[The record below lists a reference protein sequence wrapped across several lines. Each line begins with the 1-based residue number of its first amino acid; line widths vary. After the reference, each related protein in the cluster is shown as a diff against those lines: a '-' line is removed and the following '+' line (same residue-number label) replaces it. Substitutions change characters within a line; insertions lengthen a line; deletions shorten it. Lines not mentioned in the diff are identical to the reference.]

1 MDAISEEVEGISPI
15 TFRKSLHYLKRRS
28 HMFISPLQ
36 PAAKAKVRCVQF
48 IVICTLAAFS
58 SASFATPPLAGD
70 DESGRN
76 GRWVGSWSASPR
88 TGFFLSDCNDQS
100 FRMIVHSSVGGDRL
114 RVRLSNAFGTQPLT
128 VAAVHVGIRSV
139 GAAIVLGSNR
149 AVTFTGNSSVT
160 IPQGALAISDSVEL
174 VVPAL
179 SDVAVS
185 IFLPIN
191 AGPATTHNFGGISYL
206 AAGDATAS
214 ESGAPYTAIFSSWFL
229 LSGVEVS
236 ASRPMKA
243 IAALGDSITDG
254 DGSTQ
259 GSNHRWPDELARRLS
274 SHHSRVGVL
283 NQGIAGNCI
292 LHDCFGPNALAR
304 FDRDVLAQTG
314 VKFVIVLEGINDIGN
329 SSAFGDVSADEIIL
343 GLRQLVIRAHAK
355 NLTIFGATLT
365 PFEGTTIPGYFSLD
379 GEMKREAVNEFIRT
393 SGTFD
398 GVIDF
403 DQVVRDPNDPMRLL
417 PLYDSGDHLHP
428 NDAGYKAMGDAIDL
442 SLFTGRAKADD

>member
-1 MDAISEEVEGISPI
+1 
-15 TFRKSLHYLKRRS
+15 
-28 HMFISPLQ
+28 MFIPPLQ

-58 SASFATPPLAGD
+58 SASLATPAFAGD
-70 DESGRN
+70 DESGRT
-76 GRWVGSWSASPR
+76 GRWVGSWSASPQ
-88 TGFFLSDCNDQS
+88 TGFFLSDFNDQS
-100 FRMIVHSSVGGDRL
+100 FRMIVHSSLGGDRL

-274 SHHSRVGVL
+274 SDHSRVGVL
-283 NQGIAGNCI
+283 NQGIAGNCV

-355 NLTIFGATLT
+355 NLKIVGATLT

-442 SLFTGRAKADD
+442 SLFTGRAKAAD